1 MEISQVIE
9 QLKAQLAETE
19 ADAQRLRTAIEA
31 LAGTVESAPAPA
43 TAARRRSAR
52 GRTTRSRTTSNGRT
66 AKVALTPDVVV
77 KLVTPEGVPAREIR
91 AQVNGSDNQV
101 LKVLKDLESEG
112 KVKRTGQRRATKWHL
127 ATANGRSAASAPKTA
142 RGLVS
147 PSPSPRRRPHSRTP
161 LSFPQRTVHG
171 AGDLLA

>member
-1 MEISQVIE
+1 MEITQVIE

-31 LAGTVESAPAPA
+31 LAGTVESSPAPSR
-43 TAARRRSAR
+43 ARRSPR
-52 GRTTRSRTTSNGRT
+52 GRATRQRASNGRT
-66 AKVALTPDVVV
+66 AKVALSPDVVV

-91 AQVNGSDNQV
+91 SQVNGSDNQV

-127 ATANGRSAASAPKTA
+127 ATENGGSATSATKPTRRTRQAKPKPEPTTA
-142 RGLVS
+142 
-147 PSPSPRRRPHSRTP
+147 
-161 LSFPQRTVHG
+161 
-171 AGDLLA
+171 